1 MKIKSVLIANRG
13 EIALRVVKTCRRL
26 GIKTVTIYSEDDRSL
41 PHASAGDD
49 CVSLGIGALSETYLN
64 QEKIIDIAKKYGA
77 DAIHPGYGFLSEN
90 TEFCKKVNDA
100 GVIFIGPSTDA
111 IELMGDKKTSKVAM
125 EKIGIPLI
133 PGYHGD
139 NQEPA
144 FLFEEAKKIGFPVL
158 IKATAGGGGKG
169 MRIVREESEFTSG
182 LEASQ
187 REAKNAFGNDKVLIE
202 KYIENPRHIE
212 VQLMSDS
219 HGNHLHFFEREC
231 SIQRRYQKVVE
242 ETPSPALDDELRKKI
257 CETAVKISSG
267 INYLGAGTIE
277 YILAPDNSFYFL
289 EMNTRL
295 QVEHPVTELVTGS
308 DLVEYQIIAAA
319 GEKLPVKQ
327 EDIHQKGHALELR
340 IYAEDPDND
349 FLPSTGKI
357 HFIGSS
363 PIEGVRLDCG
373 YESNNFV
380 NINYDPM
387 LAKLITYDESR
398 EENIY
403 KMLGALEDYPFLGL
417 KSNRDYLA
425 RILEHDKFIEGD
437 IHTHFI
443 AQYGDDLKKEAFGNN
458 EKALAIACGLI
469 HTKSKKNNAWNYQTN
484 HISRK
489 VLVDG
494 EEHFVNAKFPKA
506 DVIQIE
512 LLGEKF
518 DFTYLN
524 DSIFLGDELK
534 KFYITQRIPG
544 LDYHLCIGGMEFFV
558 EFPTKAESFGNRA
571 LSEGSLQSPMPGKIF
586 KIFKDVGESVNSGD
600 AIMILEAMKME
611 HTIKAQKDGVIKNIY
626 FKVGEQVQGGVE
638 LCEID

>member
-13 EIALRVVKTCRRL
+13 EIALRVVKTCKRL

-41 PHASAGDD
+41 PHAKAGDD

-64 QEKIIDIAKKYGA
+64 QEKIIKIAKEYGA

-90 TEFCKKVNDA
+90 TEFCKRVNKA
-100 GVIFIGPSTDA
+100 GVIFIGPSTHA
-111 IELMGDKKTSKVAM
+111 IELMGDKKTSKVEM

-139 NQEPA
+139 NQEPD
-144 FLFEEAKKIGFPVL
+144 FLFSEAKKIGFPVL

-169 MRIVREESEFTSG
+169 MRIVRSEDEFTSA
-182 LEASQ
+182 LDASK
-187 REAKNAFGNDKVLIE
+187 REAQNAFGNDKVLIE
-202 KYIENPRHIE
+202 KYIDNPRHIE

-219 HGNHLHFFEREC
+219 HGNHLHFYEREC

-242 ETPSPALDDELRKKI
+242 ETPSPALNDELRKNI
-257 CETAVKISSG
+257 CETAVKISTG

-277 YILAPDNSFYFL
+277 FILAPDNSFYFL

-295 QVEHPVTELVTGS
+295 QVEHPVTELVTNS

-319 GEKLPVKQ
+319 GEKLPIKQ
-327 EDIHQKGHALELR
+327 SDISQHGHALELR

-357 HFIGSS
+357 HFIGAS
-363 PIEGVRLDCG
+363 PLEGVRLDCG
-373 YESNNFV
+373 YESQNFV

-387 LAKLITYDESR
+387 LAKLITYSHSR
-398 EENIY
+398 DENIY
-403 KMLGALEDYPFLGL
+403 KMLCALEDFPFLGL

-425 RILEHDKFIEGD
+425 RILEHEKFVEGD

-443 AQYGDDLKKEAFGNN
+443 TEYQDDLQKRELDT
-458 EKALAIACGLI
+458 KAIALGIACGLI
-469 HTKSKKNNAWNYQTN
+469 YENKNSINAWSYQKEFKN
-484 HISRK
+484 RK
-489 VLVDG
+489 AILEGSEYV
-494 EEHFVNAKFPKA
+494 FNAHFPKS
-506 DVIQIE
+506 DVITIE
-512 LLGEKF
+512 LNGEKF
-518 DFTYLN
+518 DFSYLN

-534 KFYITQRIPG
+534 KFYITQRIPN
-544 LDYHLCIGGMEFFV
+544 LDYHLCIGNLEAFIS
-558 EFPTKAESFGNRA
+558 FPLKAESFGNKS
-571 LSEGSLQSPMPGKIF
+571 LGEGSLQSPMPGKIF
-586 KIFKDVGESVNSGD
+586 KIFKDEGESVTNGD

-611 HTIKAQKDGVIKNIY
+611 HTIKAQKDGVIKKIY
-626 FKVGEQVQGGVE
+626 YQVGEQVQGGVE
-638 LCEID
+638 LCEIE